1 MAIAKSTLITTFMDF
16 SFFNLYCFNIDFLI
30 LDYKFRKRMIIMLLL
45 LEKLPQKMI
54 NSFFIEKINEN
65 FPYNFTRDQIHALE
79 KLTTFL
85 FSNDADHI
93 FLLTGYAGTGK
104 SSLIGSLVRTM
115 SQFNQ
120 KTVLLAP
127 TGRDRK
133 STRLNSSHVRI
144 SFAV

>member
-65 FPYNFTRDQIHALE
+65 FPYNFTSDQIHALE

-85 FSNDADHI
+85 FSNDGDHI

-104 SSLIGSLVRTM
+104 SRSEERRVGKECRSRRWSSEQRKKRQGSR
-115 SQFNQ
+115 
-120 KTVLLAP
+120 
-127 TGRDRK
+127 R
-133 STRLNSSHVRI
+133 
-144 SFAV
+144 AVIRA